1 MACSVKGEMLIRS
14 ARWIAVI
21 AAALIVGFGELA
33 EAQGS
38 KSGGPHK
45 GGKAVSHMSSKG
57 IENTNAQWSAD
68 PERGWVRAEERH
80 EQHDQ
85 SQAADRSKEEQGRHK
100 GRGVK
105 GGSIV
110 WDY

>member
-1 MACSVKGEMLIRS
+1 MLIRS

-21 AAALIVGFGELA
+21 AAAFLVGFGQLA

-45 GGKAVSHMSSKG
+45 GGKAASHMSGKG
-57 IENTNAQWSAD
+57 MENTNAQWSAD

-80 EQHDQ
+80 KDQDQRKQVPPAKTPQHQ
-85 SQAADRSKEEQGRHK
+85 HK
-100 GRGVK
+100 GH
-105 GGSIV
+105 GSQQSVILQ
-110 WDY
+110 DY